1 MTNFSI
7 KVVENKFDVAVK
19 GHTGYEDRG
28 YDIVCASISTMVNI
42 TVNLIDNFGY
52 NVYDLSIKDGYL
64 SFKCDVNDTTKII
77 IKTLED
83 DLSSLSKQYPDFIKK
98 I

>member
-7 KVVENKFDVAVK
+7 KVVENKFDVVVK
-19 GHTGYEDRG
+19 GHTEYEDSG

-42 TVNLIDNFGY
+42 TINLIDNFGY
-52 NVYDLSIKDGYL
+52 NIYDLSIKDGYL
-64 SFKCDVNDTTKII
+64 SFKCDVNEQTKVI
-77 IKTLED
+77 IKTLDEE
-83 DLSSLSKQYPDFIKK
+83 LSSLSKQYPDFIKK